1 MKKIIRRIIILLF
14 ILSVAFQQFCYA
26 DVIMPSSFEV
36 AVWGIVALHFYGGFI
51 VAVVLL
57 VTIIA
62 YVVLKID
69 KAKNEDESKDYK
81 AREKKMRKR
90 IAICLLYF
98 VSLILIYFMA
108 LAGGGID
115 FIIFIYTLLILAL
128 ILIVLKKDKLYFCGM
143 LLAIMGLLYLA
154 KSDEI
159 TSITFFIPIV
169 LFVISIILRLIK
181 NKKVSNI
188 ICIISVALVCIIGA
202 RIGISNYMRVHYNKQ
217 FMQYMEKEYNYIDAA
232 YYVSDMEGLVNTAI
246 KNNKS
251 GRKTT
256 IIYLSNEYTSPDELE
271 QLLEKVNKGEKYKSI
286 IYYDK
291 NYEYI
296 ETIKLISHTSDD
308 LLQK

>member
-1 MKKIIRRIIILLF
+1 
-14 ILSVAFQQFCYA
+14 
-26 DVIMPSSFEV
+26 
-36 AVWGIVALHFYGGFI
+36 
-51 VAVVLL
+51 

-90 IAICLLYF
+90 IAVCLLYF

-108 LAGGGID
+108 LAGGID

-128 ILIVLKKDKLYFCGM
+128 ILIVLKKYKLYFCGM

-188 ICIISVALVCIIGA
+188 IWIISMALVCIIGA
-202 RIGISNYMRVHYNKQ
+202 RVGISNYNYNKQ
-217 FMQYMEKEYNYIDAA
+217 FMQYMEKEYNY
-232 YYVSDMEGLVNTAI
+232 
-246 KNNKS
+246 
-251 GRKTT
+251 
-256 IIYLSNEYTSPDELE
+256 
-271 QLLEKVNKGEKYKSI
+271 
-286 IYYDK
+286 
-291 NYEYI
+291 
-296 ETIKLISHTSDD
+296 
-308 LLQK
+308 

>member
-1 MKKIIRRIIILLF
+1 MVSNKTIIEMYINLERKLYMKKILRRIIILLF

-26 DVIMPSSFEV
+26 DVVMTSPLED
-36 AVWGIVALHFYGGFI
+36 AVWGIVGLHFYGGFI

-90 IAICLLYF
+90 IAVCLLYF
-98 VSLILIYFMA
+98 VSLILIYFMI
-108 LAGGGID
+108 LAVGGVD

-181 NKKVSNI
+181 NKKASNI
-188 ICIISVALVCIIGA
+188 IWIISVVLVCIIGA
-202 RIGISNYMRVHYNKQ
+202 RVGISNYNYNKQ
-217 FMQYMEKEYNYIDAA
+217 FMQYMEKEYNY
-232 YYVSDMEGLVNTAI
+232 
-246 KNNKS
+246 
-251 GRKTT
+251 
-256 IIYLSNEYTSPDELE
+256 
-271 QLLEKVNKGEKYKSI
+271 
-286 IYYDK
+286 
-291 NYEYI
+291 
-296 ETIKLISHTSDD
+296 
-308 LLQK
+308 